1 MTLADVNILLYAFR
15 SDNEHHESCR
25 EWLNGVVNGEAHYAV
40 SPQVLSSV
48 VRIATHPKIY
58 ARPSAL
64 LDVLDF
70 CAVITAPLHC
80 HLVQPGPRHWDIFTR
95 LCREANTKGS
105 LVPDA
110 WFAAIAIEWGCEW
123 FTLDGDFA
131 RFRGL
136 RCIAPRSSAYYA
148 PSAAPADRSA

>member
-15 SDNEHHESCR
+15 SDNEHHQSCR

-80 HLVQPGPRHWDIFTR
+80 HLVQPGPRHWDIFAR
-95 LCREANTKGS
+95 LCREANAKGS

-136 RCIAPRSSAYYA
+136 RLYRP
-148 PSAAPADRSA
+148 